1 MKESNVVRRAK
12 KRARDMSRSDGIT
25 HQQALDVIAARAGH
39 PHWAAMSA
47 AHPPVMKA
55 APVASST
62 GMMTIGEVK
71 WPPAKVD
78 AFDPRWLHASSL
90 AGQSLEGHFGAA
102 ASLVV
107 GRFRERSIVI
117 DIVTMTAIRLI
128 ECDGDGSLSWQAVS
142 KELKR
147 RMGAASAKCA
157 IHREEALASKQ
168 LPTASVLSLLV
179 KGLSVD
185 AGELG
190 AHIVS
195 RMVTHVEFMGP
206 VAREST
212 MREIGIV
219 AMEDGSPMIEWA
231 RLQPLM
237 DVGAAASLL
246 ACHAS
251 PVGLK
256 RDEAQMLRSGFVEA
270 MRGHVPSSD
279 AMVTLSRTSPAIAAA
294 CRALATLGDVDPSV
308 IVGVLDHADLFPVE
322 EGSMND
328 ELDAVSHGVSI
339 LPQTGEVFSRWIVDA
354 VAKAKTGGKVFRYDP
369 LKDMGDGADVD
380 ASIGILGGQMAILGS
395 SPENGSADASKA
407 FVSLVALARIGLRN
421 GTLSDVCPDVDIP
434 ELRMTNLVDLHDQV
448 RRIGVDQVVLYATVN
463 GISKNEEAG
472 LRVMFESATAEVLE
486 RALSVFRH
494 PAIAAAC

>member
-25 HQQALDVIAARAGH
+25 HQQALDAIAVEAGH
-39 PHWAAMSA
+39 PHWAAMAA
-47 AHPPVMKA
+47 AHPHAPRAFTVPV
-55 APVASST
+55 SSGT
-62 GMMTIGEVK
+62 MTPAEVR
-71 WPPAKVD
+71 WPPASVD
-78 AFDPRWLHASSL
+78 AFSPRWLHVSSL
-90 AGQSLEGHFGAA
+90 AGQSLEGHLSAA

-147 RMGAASAKCA
+147 RMGTASAKCA
-157 IHREEALASKQ
+157 LHRQEALASKQ

-179 KGLSVD
+179 KGLSDD

-195 RMVTHVEFMGP
+195 RMTTHAEFMGP
-206 VAREST
+206 TAREST
-212 MREIGIV
+212 MREIGV
-219 AMEDGSPMIEWA
+219 VSMEDGSPMIEWA
-231 RLQPLM
+231 RLQPLS

-246 ACHAS
+246 ACHAR
-251 PVGLK
+251 PIGLK
-256 RDEAQMLRSGFVEA
+256 RDEARMLRSGFSDAV
-270 MRGHVPSSD
+270 RGRAPSSD

-294 CRALATLGDVDPSV
+294 CRALAILGDVDPSV
-308 IVGVLDHADLFPVE
+308 IVDVLDHADLFPIE

-328 ELDAVSHGVSI
+328 ELDAVSHGVAI

-354 VAKAKTGGKVFRYDP
+354 VVKARAGGKVFRYDP

-380 ASIGILGGQMAILGS
+380 AGIRLLGRQIAILGS
-395 SPENGSADASKA
+395 SPDDGSGHASKA
-407 FVSLVALARIGLRN
+407 FASLVALARIGLRN
-421 GTLSDVCPDVDIP
+421 GTLSDVCPDADIP
-434 ELRMTNLVDLHDQV
+434 ELRMTTLVDLHDQV
-448 RRIGVDQVVLYATVN
+448 RRIGVDQAILYATVN
-463 GISKNEEAG
+463 GISRDEEAG
-472 LRVMFESATAEVLE
+472 LRVMFEPATAKVLE

>member
-25 HQQALDVIAARAGH
+25 HQQALDAIAVEAGH
-39 PHWAAMSA
+39 PHWAAMAA
-47 AHPPVMKA
+47 AHPSVTKA
-55 APVASST
+55 GQVASST
-62 GMMTIGEVK
+62 GMMTIAEVK
-71 WPPAKVD
+71 WPPSKVD
-78 AFDPRWLHASSL
+78 AFDPRWLHVSSL
-90 AGQSLEGHFGAA
+90 AGQSLEGHLSAA

-107 GRFRERSIVI
+107 GRFRERSVVI

-147 RMGAASAKCA
+147 RMGTASAKCA
-157 IHREEALASKQ
+157 LHREESIASKQ
-168 LPTASVLSLLV
+168 LPTATVLSLLV
-179 KGLSVD
+179 KGLSDD

-195 RMVTHVEFMGP
+195 RMLTHAEFMGP
-206 VAREST
+206 GEREST

-231 RLQPLM
+231 RLQPLG

-246 ACHAS
+246 ACHVR
-251 PVGLK
+251 PIGLK
-256 RDEAQMLRSGFVEA
+256 RDEARMLRSGFVEA
-270 MRGHVPSSD
+270 VRGHVPSSD

-294 CRALATLGDVDPSV
+294 CRALAILGDVDPSV
-308 IVGVLDHADLFPVE
+308 ILGVLDHADLFPIE

-328 ELDAVSHGVSI
+328 ELDSVSHGVAI

-354 VAKAKTGGKVFRYDP
+354 VAKARTGGRVFRYDP
-369 LKDMGDGADVD
+369 LKAMGDGTDAD
-380 ASIGILGGQMAILGS
+380 ASIGLLAGQMAILGS
-395 SPENGSADASKA
+395 SPEGGSGYGSKA
-407 FVSLVALARIGLRN
+407 FMTLVALARLGFRN
-421 GTLSDVCPDVDIP
+421 GTLSDLCPHADVSD
-434 ELRMTNLVDLHDQV
+434 LRMTTLVDLHDQV
-448 RRIGVDQVVLYATVN
+448 RRIGEDQVVLYATVN
-463 GISKNEEAG
+463 GLSKHDEAG
-472 LRVMFESATAEVLE
+472 IRVMFEPTTAEVME